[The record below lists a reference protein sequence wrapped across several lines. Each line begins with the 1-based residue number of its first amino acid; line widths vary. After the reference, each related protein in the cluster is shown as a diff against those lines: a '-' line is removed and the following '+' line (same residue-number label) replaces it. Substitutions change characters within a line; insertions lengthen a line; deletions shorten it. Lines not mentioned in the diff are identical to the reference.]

1 MVHHPVNQLQN
12 ELTQAAPTP
21 APAPELEPAQAQ
33 GGHTSLWH
41 SEKMVGTQI
50 ELLLLLYVVIGAI
63 QVVGSRYRRTINSAY
78 VKYPLWMAYSASQPL
93 VAYTLAVMYNSPFKE
108 TQSLLTTLFVVV
120 ALGRVNT
127 MTAYK
132 VDDNKRYAAHFFR
145 HVLFVVSFM
154 SMVITI
160 PHVSGFKGWYIL
172 IMYPIVVF
180 LLIFFLTM
188 NGGRACA
195 NIMASS
201 FSDKGSL
208 YLQTHMK
215 TEHLVELPYDPV
227 SLKGYNYLVLS
238 FDEEK
243 KEHRKDKRERI
254 VEVKENDDDDK
265 EEDVELD
272 EKNGEEEKDLE
283 KDDESDQEKEEI
295 VEVKEKDDDNDND
308 HDDEEEEEQMKE
320 MDDDYDEGEEKSDD
334 EDEPYHITVS
344 MVWRSLS
351 GPFGESEGPRLKE
364 LCLSFALFQ
373 LLRRRFFGADCPEA
387 KLQKTHDLVF
397 KGLLLDVERNYQGA
411 YRIIETEL
419 AFTYDHFFSTTNS
432 LFSER
437 GIVDIC
443 LSIFCVAVIYPSGIT
458 SLIKHLLHYKQ
469 ESLSSPSTV
478 PWGRTGILICVVLVM
493 LSLALELLQLY
504 VLISSDWAK
513 VELAN
518 RIVFMKGKPLPSF
531 VLRTPLPGLY
541 FRKNLP
547 QLFGYWQN
555 KIGQHSLIKDLH
567 GKSFIPDLVGSLS
580 YLFKSINSY
589 TPAFP
594 RGFFDRGLKK
604 ADRIPLTDTIKLAIA
619 RTLKDSNGQLLCGVP
634 SLQRIFQ
641 GEEIPLWACNHENPA
656 RTMLIWHVATEY
668 CVIAQSLKPAEL
680 ELNHIVAQE
689 ISSYCAYLMAFV
701 PELLPDHPLE
711 TTRLFHE
718 VRNQALNL
726 LRKDRTPAEK
736 YKKMRIYNR
745 QHETTFA
752 AGIQL
757 GKKLEKMGD
766 DSSRWKILADLWT
779 EMILYVAPSDN
790 AKDHI
795 QHLAN
800 GGEFITHLW
809 ALLSHAGILERDQQI
824 HGHPPAE
831 CSASRE
837 PTTYA
842 DEQTC
847 RNDHQLDPSVQ
858 ATKLQQ
864 TEVEMTTP
872 MECRIDISEVSSS
885 TKQP

>member
-351 GPFGESEGPRLKE
+351 
-364 LCLSFALFQ
+364 
-373 LLRRRFFGADCPEA
+373 
-387 KLQKTHDLVF
+387 
-397 KGLLLDVERNYQGA
+397 
-411 YRIIETEL
+411 
-419 AFTYDHFFSTTNS
+419 
-432 LFSER
+432 
-437 GIVDIC
+437 
-443 LSIFCVAVIYPSGIT
+443 
-458 SLIKHLLHYKQ
+458 
-469 ESLSSPSTV
+469 
-478 PWGRTGILICVVLVM
+478 
-493 LSLALELLQLY
+493 
-504 VLISSDWAK
+504 
-513 VELAN
+513 
-518 RIVFMKGKPLPSF
+518 
-531 VLRTPLPGLY
+531 
-541 FRKNLP
+541 
-547 QLFGYWQN
+547 
-555 KIGQHSLIKDLH
+555 
-567 GKSFIPDLVGSLS
+567 
-580 YLFKSINSY
+580 
-589 TPAFP
+589 
-594 RGFFDRGLKK
+594 
-604 ADRIPLTDTIKLAIA
+604 
-619 RTLKDSNGQLLCGVP
+619 
-634 SLQRIFQ
+634 
-641 GEEIPLWACNHENPA
+641 
-656 RTMLIWHVATEY
+656 
-668 CVIAQSLKPAEL
+668 
-680 ELNHIVAQE
+680 
-689 ISSYCAYLMAFV
+689 
-701 PELLPDHPLE
+701 ELLPDHPLE

-726 LRKDRTPAEK
+726 LRKDRTPSEK